1 MKIQISLNVMH
12 HPNKCE
18 SDIHKREKFKHDKVT
33 FENHPLCLNDC
44 NYHSGSNAPKGGIM

>member
-1 MKIQISLNVMH
+1 MSNMKLQISLNVMH

-33 FENHPLCLNDC
+33 FENHPLCLNDVKVSFGDEC
-44 NYHSGSNAPKGGIM
+44 P